1 MFQRTR
7 KVACPECNGSNF
19 WNGNPKPTDVLHCRY
34 CSAAVTNYAD
44 YVEQAAQREAERLLA
59 EFVEVDVSRDLA
71 HLKDVLAAT
80 EPRPSA

>member
-1 MFQRTR
+1 MFQRSR
-7 KVACPECNGSNF
+7 EVVCPDCNGSNF

-71 HLKDVLAAT
+71 HLKAVLAT
-80 EPRPSA
+80 PEPRPSA

>member
-1 MFQRTR
+1 MFQRSR
-7 KVACPECNGSNF
+7 EVVCPDCNGSNF
-19 WNGNPKPTDVLHCRY
+19 WNGNPKPTDVLHCRF
-34 CSAAVTNYAD
+34 CDAVVTTYAD

-71 HLKDVLAAT
+71 HLKAVLAAT

>member
-1 MFQRTR
+1 MFQRSR

-34 CSAAVTNYAD
+34 CSAAVINYAD

-71 HLKDVLAAT
+71 HLKAVLAAT